1 MPVTT
6 QEINKILEIDDSYKA
21 PTRLMEILFDKEKR
35 ESVFKEFLTV
45 DYNLDQDCFYQYFQ
59 EEHAERKKYAQD
71 FTPSSIG
78 QLLAEL
84 TSDGSGMNMD
94 VAAGTG
100 GLTIQKW
107 VKDKYSTN
115 FFEYRPSMFFYQC
128 EELSDR
134 AIPFLLFNLLIR
146 GMNATVVH
154 GDVLTREVKDVYFI
168 QNFKDDYLSFSDLNV
183 MPRTE
188 IVEQEFN
195 VRQWIGEG
203 QGEYIESKEIPVFL
217 SGAIKG
223 EM

>member
-6 QEINKILEIDDSYKA
+6 QDINRILEIDDSYKA
-21 PTRLMEILFDKEKR
+21 PARLMEILFNREQR
-35 ESVFKEFLTV
+35 ESIFKQFLEI
-45 DYNLDQDCFYQYFQ
+45 DCDLDKDCFYQYFQ

-71 FTPSSIG
+71 FTPVSIG
-78 QLLAEL
+78 NLLSEL
-84 TSDGSGMNMD
+84 VDSESGMNLD

-107 VKDKYSTN
+107 IKDKYSTN

-154 GDVLTREVKDVYFI
+154 GDVLSREVKNVYFI
-168 QNFKDDYLSFSDLNV
+168 QNVKDDYLAFSELNV
-183 MPRTE
+183 MPRSET
-188 IVEQEFN
+188 VEHEFDVRKLVGEDPEEYLETQEFP
-195 VRQWIGEG
+195 
-203 QGEYIESKEIPVFL
+203 EYL
-217 SGAIKG
+217 SGEIG
-223 EM
+223 GLQ